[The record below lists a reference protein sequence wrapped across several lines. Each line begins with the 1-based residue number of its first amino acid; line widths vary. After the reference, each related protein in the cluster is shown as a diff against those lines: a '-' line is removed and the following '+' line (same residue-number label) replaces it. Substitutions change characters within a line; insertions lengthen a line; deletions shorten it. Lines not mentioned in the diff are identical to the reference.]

1 MTMKKKPGNRSEGLN
16 MSYHGDHLLQKGG
29 VEKMASVMGQAA
41 TPGQKRTADDL
52 TVEAMLREADL
63 PEHWSSKER
72 ADYTVL
78 TLCRLDPMRWRY
90 DKEHDVWRYYMDGGM
105 TLVVPNK
112 VCPDLGVLCD
122 AHDAIIIPVV
132 WTDNLLPETVKKYWD
147 IVFNMDELLNQVE
160 LEREDLTERIL
171 DVRERLEAEGRESE
185 GRIPRLPEHLRD
197 RKKTPPEKD

>member
-1 MTMKKKPGNRSEGLN
+1 MTMKKKPGSKSEGFHL
-16 MSYHGDHLLQKGG
+16 STHGDHLLQKSG
-29 VEKMASVMGQAA
+29 VEKMASAMGQAA
-41 TPGQKRTADDL
+41 TPDKKRTADHL
-52 TVEAMLREADL
+52 TSQAMVREAGL
-63 PEHWSSKER
+63 PEYWRSRER
-72 ADYTVL
+72 VDYTVL

-112 VCPDLGVLCD
+112 VCPDMGVLCD

-160 LEREDLTERIL
+160 LELEDLTERIL
-171 DVRERLEAEGRESE
+171 DVRERLEAEGRKAE
-185 GRIPRLPEHLRD
+185 GLIPRLPEHLREK
-197 RKKTPPEKD
+197 KKTPREDD